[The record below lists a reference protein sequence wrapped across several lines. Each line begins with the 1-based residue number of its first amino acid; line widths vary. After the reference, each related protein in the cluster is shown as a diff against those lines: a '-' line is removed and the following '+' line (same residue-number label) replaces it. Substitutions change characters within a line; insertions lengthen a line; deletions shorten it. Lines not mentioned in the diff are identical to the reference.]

1 MNFCGFRR
9 IAVHDRGES
18 VRLPITYIHGWDW
31 VRHCAN
37 LLFSAAATAITQ
49 MRFCPCACAGSADKK
64 QSKEWG
70 DLWEW
75 GLAAVCHRDDTTPA
89 MILPEKVTVQ

>member
-1 MNFCGFRR
+1 MDFCGFRR

-18 VRLPITYIHGWDW
+18 VRLPITDIHGIG
-31 VRHCAN
+31 CATAPSSF
-37 LLFSAAATAITQ
+37 FSAAATAITQ
-49 MRFCPCACAGSADKK
+49 MRFCLCACAGGGADKK

-75 GLAAVCHRDDTTPA
+75 ALSAVCHRDDTIPA
-89 MILPEKVTVQ
+89 IQLPEKVTAQ